1 MRHSRLV
8 SPTLRSSESVVTT
21 RPDGSSEPLDGSAV
35 VRLRIAAVAWGVL
48 WLLLGLVNKHLIA
61 PGLAL
66 PADSDIP
73 WPPAA
78 DGLALLCITL
88 SALVYFSGPA
98 PGERSDPSGERGAW
112 IRDRARFR
120 DRRD

>member
-35 VRLRIAAVAWGVL
+35 ARLRITAVVWGGL

-61 PGLAL
+61 PSLAL

-78 DGLALLCITL
+78 DALAVLCVTL
-88 SALVYFSGPA
+88 SAVVFFLAPRLANNPA
-98 PGERSDPSGERGAW
+98 GW
-112 IRDRARFR
+112 
-120 DRRD
+120 